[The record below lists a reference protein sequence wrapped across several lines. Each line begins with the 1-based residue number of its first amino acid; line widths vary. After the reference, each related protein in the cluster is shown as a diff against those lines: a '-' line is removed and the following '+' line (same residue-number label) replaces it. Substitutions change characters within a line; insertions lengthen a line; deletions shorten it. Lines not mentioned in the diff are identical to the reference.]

1 MLSAPRG
8 FRPKPLVSSRLV
20 KPAQAFFLNFL
31 THAARDAVVPHAFR
45 NALEIIGLSLPEK
58 QVRYSIKQGLGLK
71 MLLILPTK
79 RGSGQIVFKE
89 NVRS

>member
-1 MLSAPRG
+1 
-8 FRPKPLVSSRLV
+8 V

-58 QVRYSIKQGLGLK
+58 QV
-71 MLLILPTK
+71 
-79 RGSGQIVFKE
+79 
-89 NVRS
+89 

>member
-1 MLSAPRG
+1 
-8 FRPKPLVSSRLV
+8 V